1 MVYSGEKLGVMGEA
15 LSHKAQHKE
24 KKEGK
29 AIIQYQF
36 QVKNIQLH
44 LVILKNQE
52 FWSLQMTVM
61 TFSPLCD
68 PVAHWAN

>member
-52 FWSLQMTVM
+52 F
-61 TFSPLCD
+61 
-68 PVAHWAN
+68 